1 MRRRLYRNQD
11 YCYHLDA
18 GLHGLGVGLH
28 GLGVGLHGLGVGLH
42 GLGVGVVAAVVECTA
57 VVGLVVVDA
66 AAASDASVAFA
77 EVDAV
82 VVGLAAEHAA
92 LAFVVFEAELVL
104 VFEIVAAGDD

>member
-1 MRRRLYRNQD
+1 MRRRQYRSQD

-18 GLHGLGVGLH
+18 GLHGLGVG
-28 GLGVGLHGLGVGLH
+28 
-42 GLGVGVVAAVVECTA
+42 VVAAAVVECTA
-57 VVGLVVVDA
+57 VVGLVVVVDA

>member
-1 MRRRLYRNQD
+1 MRRRQYRSQD

-18 GLHGLGVGLH
+18 
-28 GLGVGLHGLGVGLH
+28 GLH

-57 VVGLVVVDA
+57 VVGLVVVVDA

-77 EVDAV
+77 EVDA
-82 VVGLAAEHAA
+82 VGLAAEHAA

>member
-1 MRRRLYRNQD
+1 MKQNSI
-11 YCYHLDA
+11 H
-18 GLHGLGVGLH
+18 
-28 GLGVGLHGLGVGLH
+28 LH
-42 GLGVGVVAAVVECTA
+42 GLGVGVVAAVAECTA
-57 VVGLVVVDA
+57 VVGLVVVVDA
-66 AAASDASVAFA
+66 AVASDASVAFA

>member
-1 MRRRLYRNQD
+1 MKKKIRENTESRNYTLCFDKFFLRNSKNLKQNSI
-11 YCYHLDA
+11 H
-18 GLHGLGVGLH
+18 
-28 GLGVGLHGLGVGLH
+28 LH

-57 VVGLVVVDA
+57 VVGLVVVVDA
-66 AAASDASVAFA
+66 AVASDASVAFA

>member
-1 MRRRLYRNQD
+1 MKILNLETTPCVLTSFFLRNSKNLKQNSI
-11 YCYHLDA
+11 H
-18 GLHGLGVGLH
+18 
-28 GLGVGLHGLGVGLH
+28 LH

-66 AAASDASVAFA
+66 AVASDASVAFA

-82 VVGLAAEHAA
+82 VVGILAAEHAA

>member
-1 MRRRLYRNQD
+1 MKKKIRENTEFRNYTLCFDEFLYGIQKKLKQNSI
-11 YCYHLDA
+11 H
-18 GLHGLGVGLH
+18 
-28 GLGVGLHGLGVGLH
+28 LH
-42 GLGVGVVAAVVECTA
+42 GLGVGVAAAVVECTA
-57 VVGLVVVDA
+57 VVGLVVVVVDA
-66 AAASDASVAFA
+66 AVASDASVAFA

>member
-1 MRRRLYRNQD
+1 MKILNLETTPCVLTCFFLRNSKNLKQNSI
-11 YCYHLDA
+11 H
-18 GLHGLGVGLH
+18 
-28 GLGVGLHGLGVGLH
+28 LH

-57 VVGLVVVDA
+57 VVVGLVVVDA
-66 AAASDASVAFA
+66 AVASDASVAFA

>member
-1 MRRRLYRNQD
+1 MKKKIRENTESRNYTLCFDVFFLRNSKNLKQNSI
-11 YCYHLDA
+11 H
-18 GLHGLGVGLH
+18 
-28 GLGVGLHGLGVGLH
+28 LH

-57 VVGLVVVDA
+57 VVGLVVVVVDA
-66 AAASDASVAFA
+66 AVASDASVAFA

>member
-1 MRRRLYRNQD
+1 MRRRQYRSQD

-18 GLHGLGVGLH
+18 
-28 GLGVGLHGLGVGLH
+28 GLH

-57 VVGLVVVDA
+57 VVGLVVVVVDA
-66 AAASDASVAFA
+66 AVASDASVAFA

-82 VVGLAAEHAA
+82 VVGILAAEHAA

-104 VFEIVAAGDD
+104 VLFEIVAAGDD

>member
-1 MRRRLYRNQD
+1 MRRRLYRSQD

-18 GLHGLGVGLH
+18 GLHGLGVGA
-28 GLGVGLHGLGVGLH
+28 VA
-42 GLGVGVVAAVVECTA
+42 AAVVECTA
-57 VVGLVVVDA
+57 VVGLVVGLVVVDA

>member
-1 MRRRLYRNQD
+1 MRRRLYRSQD

-18 GLHGLGVGLH
+18 
-28 GLGVGLHGLGVGLH
+28 GLH

-57 VVGLVVVDA
+57 VVGLVVGLVVVDA

>member
-1 MRRRLYRNQD
+1 MSWRLYRNQD
-11 YCYHLDA
+11 YCYH
-18 GLHGLGVGLH
+18 
-28 GLGVGLHGLGVGLH
+28 LH

-57 VVGLVVVDA
+57 VVVGLVVVVVDA
-66 AAASDASVAFA
+66 AVASDASVAFA

>member
-1 MRRRLYRNQD
+1 MRRLYRNQD
-11 YCYHLDA
+11 YCYHL
-18 GLHGLGVGLH
+18 
-28 GLGVGLHGLGVGLH
+28 H
-42 GLGVGVVAAVVECTA
+42 GLGVGVAAAVVECTA
-57 VVGLVVVDA
+57 VVGLVVVVVDA
-66 AAASDASVAFA
+66 AVASDASVAFA

>member
-1 MRRRLYRNQD
+1 MRRRLYRSQD

-18 GLHGLGVGLH
+18 GLHGLGVG
-28 GLGVGLHGLGVGLH
+28 
-42 GLGVGVVAAVVECTA
+42 VVAAAVVECTA
-57 VVGLVVVDA
+57 VVGLVVVVDA

>member
-1 MRRRLYRNQD
+1 MKKKIRENTEFRNYTLCFDEFFYGIQKKLKQNSI
-11 YCYHLDA
+11 H
-18 GLHGLGVGLH
+18 
-28 GLGVGLHGLGVGLH
+28 LH
-42 GLGVGVVAAVVECTA
+42 GLGVGVAADVVECTA
-57 VVGLVVVDA
+57 VVGLVVVVVVDA
-66 AAASDASVAFA
+66 AVASDASVAFA

>member
-1 MRRRLYRNQD
+1 MRRRQYRSQD

-18 GLHGLGVGLH
+18 GLHGLGVG
-28 GLGVGLHGLGVGLH
+28 
-42 GLGVGVVAAVVECTA
+42 VVAAAVVECTA
-57 VVGLVVVDA
+57 VVGLVVVVVDA

>member
-1 MRRRLYRNQD
+1 MRRRLYRSQD

-18 GLHGLGVGLH
+18 GLHGLGVG
-28 GLGVGLHGLGVGLH
+28 
-42 GLGVGVVAAVVECTA
+42 VVAAAVVECTA
-57 VVGLVVVDA
+57 VVGLVVGLVVVDA

-77 EVDAV
+77 EVDA
-82 VVGLAAEHAA
+82 VGLAAEHAA

>member
-1 MRRRLYRNQD
+1 MPCVLTSFFLQNSKNPKQNSI
-11 YCYHLDA
+11 H
-18 GLHGLGVGLH
+18 
-28 GLGVGLHGLGVGLH
+28 LH

-57 VVGLVVVDA
+57 VVGLVVVVDA
-66 AAASDASVAFA
+66 AVASDASVAFA

>member
-1 MRRRLYRNQD
+1 MRRRLCRNQD
-11 YCYHLDA
+11 CCYHLDA
-18 GLHGLGVGLH
+18 GLL
-28 GLGVGLHGLGVGLH
+28 

-57 VVGLVVVDA
+57 VVGLVVVVDA